1 MDSGVHG
8 DASKSPCSEMENDH
22 RRSLVVAFY
31 DLDESHFFQMFVAEA
46 YHFPKRIGG
55 LPKRQP
61 MPMCMEGSSC
71 ENMV

>member
-31 DLDESHFFQMFVAEA
+31 DLDESHFFQMFECPEFIVMTKPQLSKNLVSQC
-46 YHFPKRIGG
+46 YWP
-55 LPKRQP
+55 
-61 MPMCMEGSSC
+61 
-71 ENMV
+71 